1 MELGGREGS
10 TGIPHGMG
18 TSVGGGREFGG
29 SRGKGGIREREG
41 RRTVQ
46 VQRTRGRLQGQ
57 FPIRRMGG
65 GGGKLD
71 GWEEGEED
79 CGEFG
84 NGSEWLER
92 EEVRGG
98 SDGEKTGEIVEFLQ
112 GRCSR
117 SSANGG

>member
-1 MELGGREGS
+1 MDENL
-10 TGIPHGMG
+10 
-18 TSVGGGREFGG
+18 GG
-29 SRGKGGIREREG
+29 SRGKGGNREREG

-57 FPIRRMGG
+57 FPMRRMSG

-79 CGEFG
+79 SGEFG
-84 NGSEWLER
+84 NGSGWPER
-92 EEVRGG
+92 EEVRGE

-112 GRCSR
+112 GRCCR
-117 SSANGG
+117 SNANGGWSWRGWRHGGPEAAVA